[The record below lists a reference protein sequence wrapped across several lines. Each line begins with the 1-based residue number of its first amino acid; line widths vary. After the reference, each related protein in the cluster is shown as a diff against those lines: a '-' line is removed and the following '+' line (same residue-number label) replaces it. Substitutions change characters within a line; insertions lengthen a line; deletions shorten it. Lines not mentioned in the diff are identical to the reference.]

1 MKIHQAKT
9 NRKRNVVAVVILA
22 LVLLAGMI
30 AWACHYQQWPFA
42 PPVAQDKP
50 VNTVDYTAPTKQQ
63 AETGTATKERVAEQA
78 KQQESQEGSTTP
90 SGTIPVNIT
99 AVQPGETV
107 YIRTLISSVTSSAT
121 CKLDMAGP
129 DGKTYASSV
138 GTQALA
144 GSSTCQ
150 GFNIPMSELSS
161 GSWKITITVADGTNV
176 GTVTTEKT
184 L

>member
-42 PPVAQDKP
+42 PPVAQEKP

-129 DGKTYASSV
+129 DGKTYTTSV

-150 GFNIPMSELSS
+150 GFNIPMSELGS
-161 GSWKITITVADGTNV
+161 GSWKITISVNDGTNE
-176 GTVTTEKT
+176 GAITTEKT